1 MKINVFE
8 YGALIKVISMTYESS
23 LYIEFSHVDSA
34 GNDRYKVFCDDHEL
48 TLEGWR
54 RNQNAASDMIS
65 SIKQAYENDYDKL
78 DIKWV

>member
-1 MKINVFE
+1 MKINVFK

-65 SIKQAYENDYDKL
+65 SVKQAYDNDYEKL
-78 DIKWV
+78 DINWV